1 MLRFFNVIFTIRKK
15 KKKIRQEYFETFLKK
30 VKKRF
35 LYNLQ
40 NGGIELI
47 RVTWVL
53 YW

>member
-15 KKKIRQEYFETFLKK
+15 KKFRQEYFETFLKK

-53 YW
+53 Y